1 MKLSI
6 TPPLLLSLIFFLTFT
21 IQNVESAKILAV
33 FPFPGPSQ
41 YILVQPHLKALAAKG
56 HEVTVINAFPQKQ
69 PIANFRDV
77 LVMEVHEN
85 YAETVE
91 KAKLVRNKWDEMTF
105 YAGFFLNL
113 TETVLKN
120 AGVQKLLN
128 TENYDLVI
136 LEALH
141 TDAWYAFGRHFNVPM
156 IGLSSF
162 GTDPIIDELM
172 GNMSPLSYSPLVTA
186 GLTERMTYPERLR
199 NVILSFMEL
208 LHARVYIIPGQKK
221 ILRTYLPHIKDDIWD
236 LRTNFSI
243 MLLNNHFSLSFPR
256 PYVPSMVEVGGFQ
269 IHYKPKPLPQDI
281 LNFLNSSSEDVI
293 YFSMGSN
300 VKSKDFPA
308 EKLQMLNEVFSS
320 LPYKIMWKFE
330 KPTLP
335 GKPKNVFI
343 KSWFPQPDVLAH
355 PRVKLFISHGGLLS
369 TSESV
374 YHGKPMLGL
383 PVFYDQQ
390 MNIKKG
396 IQAGFALGIDF
407 HTLPREEFKSS
418 ILKMMNNAKYLNN
431 AKTISNIYHDQPMKP
446 LELAIYWTEYVLRH
460 KGAVHLK
467 NPAQTMN
474 FIQKYSID
482 TVGVLV
488 AAFILCI
495 TIVIIVILKIIKLV
509 LQMKSLNK
517 EKVN

>member
-6 TPPLLLSLIFFLTFT
+6 TRPLFLSLIFIFT
-21 IQNVESAKILAV
+21 STLQNVESAKILAV

-41 YILVQPHLKALAAKG
+41 YILVQPYLKALAAKG
-56 HEVTVINAFPQKQ
+56 HEMTVINAFPQKQ
-69 PIANFRDV
+69 QFNNFRDV
-77 LVMEVHEN
+77 LVMEVHDN
-85 YAETVE
+85 YAEFIQHA
-91 KAKLVRNKWDEMTF
+91 KAVRNKWNEMTF
-105 YAGFFLNL
+105 FAGFLLNL
-113 TETVLKN
+113 TETVIKHPN
-120 AGVQKLLN
+120 VQTLLN
-128 TENYDLVI
+128 TEKYDLVI
-136 LEALH
+136 IETAH
-141 TDAWYAFGRHFNVPM
+141 TDAWYAFGRHFNAPM
-156 IGLSSF
+156 VGLSSF

-186 GLTERMTYPERLR
+186 GLTEHMTYLERLR
-199 NVILSFMEL
+199 NAILSFMEL
-208 LHARVYIIPGQKK
+208 LHVRIHLIPRQKK

-256 PYVPSMVEVGGFQ
+256 PYVPSMVEVGG
-269 IHYKPKPLPQDI
+269 LPEDI
-281 LNFLNSSSEDVI
+281 LNFINNSTEDVI

-418 ILKMMNNAKYLNN
+418 ILKMMNNPKYLNN
-431 AKTISNIYHDQPMKP
+431 AKTISNIFHDQPMKP

-467 NPAQTMN
+467 NPAQSMN
-474 FIQKYSID
+474 FIQKHSID

-488 AAFILCI
+488 AAAILCI
-495 TIVIIVILKIIKLV
+495 ILVFVAVWKIVKLV
-509 LQMKSLNK
+509 LQKKSLNK

>member
-1 MKLSI
+1 MKLST
-6 TPPLLLSLIFFLTFT
+6 TPPLLLSLLFVLTFT
-21 IQNVESAKILAV
+21 VQNVECAKILAV
-33 FPFPGPSQ
+33 FAFPGPSQ
-41 YILVQPHLKALAAKG
+41 YILVQPYLKALAAKG
-56 HEVTVINAFPQKQ
+56 HELTVINAFPQKQ
-69 PIANFRDV
+69 PIANYRDV

-85 YAETVE
+85 YAELVE
-91 KAKLVRNKWDEMTF
+91 QAKTERNKWESMTF
-105 YAGFFLNL
+105 MAGFFLNL
-113 TETVLKN
+113 TETVIKN
-120 AGVQKLLN
+120 PAVQKLLN
-128 TENYDLVI
+128 TERFDLII
-136 LEALH
+136 LEVIH
-141 TDAWYAFGRHFNVPM
+141 TDAWYAFGRHFNAPM

-162 GTDPIIDELM
+162 GTDPVIDELM
-172 GNMSPLSYSPLVTA
+172 GNMSPLSYSPLITA
-186 GLTERMTYPERLR
+186 GLTERMTYLERLK

-208 LHARVYIIPGQKK
+208 LHVRIHLIPAQRKL
-221 ILRTYLPHIKDDIWD
+221 IETYLPHIKDDIWD

-269 IHYKPKPLPQDI
+269 IHYKPKTLPQDI

-300 VKSKDFPA
+300 VKSKDFPP
-308 EKLQMLNEVFSS
+308 EKLKMLTELFGS
-320 LPYKIMWKFE
+320 LPYKILWKFE
-330 KPTLP
+330 NPTLP

-343 KSWFPQPDVLAH
+343 SSWFPQPDVLAH

-390 MNIKKG
+390 MNIRIG
-396 IQAGFALGIDF
+396 IQAGFALGLDF

-418 ILKMMNNAKYLNN
+418 ILEMMNNQKYINS

-446 LELAIYWTEYVLRH
+446 LDLAIYWTEYVLRH

-467 NPAQTMN
+467 NPAQSMN
-474 FIQKYSID
+474 FIQKHSID

-488 AAFILCI
+488 AAFIFCI
-495 TIVIIVILKIIKLV
+495 TIVIIAVWKVIKFV
-509 LQMKSLNK
+509 LDMKSLKK